1 MISWCKNY
9 WPSALQNDLKSAYD
23 LIAAKDKKLAKLQRR
38 LLQEQ
43 RQKNAM
49 KSKLKAVKVQQSKVT
64 KVQKDKILSDALAP
78 FFTNAQVSCFQRG
91 SWQRVRT
98 WGKEDLK
105 LALTLRMLSSRTFEY
120 LRSIHY
126 PLPARST
133 LEGYFK
139 SFQVAPGFLDCV
151 GELIQFRLPTMS
163 KTDKVCSI
171 NFDEMHLSKAI
182 GNRIILV
189 FYCLVGNIGDYFC
202 FRI

>member
-1 MISWCKNY
+1 MI
-9 WPSALQNDLKSAYD
+9 AE
-23 LIAAKDKKLAKLQRR
+23 KDKRLARVQRR

-43 RQKNAM
+43 RQKNVL
-49 KSKLKAVKVQQSKVT
+49 KSKLKAIKNQQAKTT
-64 KVQKDKILSDALAP
+64 KAKRDQILSDALSP

-98 WGKEDLK
+98 WDKEDLK

-120 LRSIHY
+120 LRSLHY

-133 LEGYFK
+133 LERYFK
-139 SFQVAPGFLDCV
+139 SFQLAPGFLNCV
-151 GELIQFRLPTMS
+151 GELIKFRLPTMS

-182 GNRIILV
+182 GEIFSLRPL
-189 FYCLVGNIGDYFC
+189 FSFC
-202 FRI
+202 Q